1 MKKAFI
7 IFAALFVA
15 YASIGYFFAIDKSFR
30 NELMAKFGNSVYI
43 TAKPAN
49 IEQSKELLQ
58 KTAKDCN
65 VNFAKEEMIPTNGIT
80 AKQKINIY
88 LHLSDAER
96 FEEKNSNIR
105 VFKNKDGTL
114 NQFAGI
120 KKISLLTTKK
130 IKFISYDSINSNAF
144 VGDYRISG
152 SKTDIDKFVDRL
164 NSGKAQIQAKLIKD
178 PYGTRDVSNEEYLVF
193 WVLYAIL
200 LAIVIFSVGMSAKTM
215 LKEASV
221 VVMLG
226 HSKNEFCVKNA
237 LKSFLLFGI
246 ISFVLVNIIIA
257 TIVMPSSFATYI
269 SAVTRIYI
277 FNFAYAVA
285 ILVLQI
291 IVSYVVFSKIKPI
304 YALKGYAGK
313 KSKLIVAL
321 RAVTIAIAMCLLS
334 ASIFH
339 TYHYVKLQPELKKW
353 EKSKNYVNIGM
364 TWSHAIDEGKGKIK
378 DDVPNKIDIIW
389 DKLDERGAL
398 LFQLNIN
405 DSDGQTREDVKK
417 IIDQGEEPFG
427 GDYAYINHNYLKY
440 ANILGKNGNPL
451 NIPSVKKNEWI
462 VLVPNGVTVSKGD
475 KYLIHDAHVYEIKDK
490 KKNVREKYVRI
501 QDSQALFTFDS
512 KQRIDAPDIANFPLI
527 LVNGK
532 DLSPYA
538 SIKESSLLNGNFHP
552 KVKNYENAYNEVS
565 PIINKAHAQSNV
577 LYVSSVYSE
586 VADNLREIRSMAIV
600 NTIAFLLALIILA
613 AIIKLDLET
622 YFIEHGRRIDVSR
635 LFGYNF
641 FGIHSGKIYSDY
653 YIYLASVIIYVGLI
667 MVSEKMVNADL
678 FRPIE
683 GWGSKSI
690 GVCFGV
696 AIISMIVT
704 HVFELIGLKR
714 GDKEIVTRLKE

>member
-7 IFAALFVA
+7 IFAALFIA

-30 NELMAKFGNSVYI
+30 NELITKFGNSAYI

-49 IEQSKELLQ
+49 IKKGKKLLQ

-65 VNFAKEEMIPTNGIT
+65 VNFAKEEIIPTNGIT

-88 LHLSDAER
+88 LHLSDAKR

-105 VFKNKDGTL
+105 VFKNKDGAL

-130 IKFISYDSINSNAF
+130 IKFISYDSINNNAF

-152 SKTDIDKFVDRL
+152 SKTNIDKFVNRL

-200 LAIVIFSVGMSAKTM
+200 LAIVIFSVGMSAKIM

-257 TIVMPSSFATYI
+257 TIIMPSSLATYI

-378 DDVPNKIDIIW
+378 DDVPKKIDTIW

-398 LFQLNIN
+398 LFKLNIN
-405 DSDGQTREDVKK
+405 DSDGQTREEIKQ
-417 IIDQGEEPFG
+417 IIDTEEEPFE
-427 GDYAYINHNYLKY
+427 GDYAYINSNYLKY
-440 ANILGKNGNPL
+440 ANILGKNGKPL
-451 NIPSVKKNEWI
+451 NISTAKKNEWVI
-462 VLVPNGVTVSKGD
+462 LVPNSITVSKRD
-475 KYLIHDAHVYEIKDK
+475 KHLIRDLHSHEIKDK
-490 KKNVREKYVRI
+490 KKNVRERYVRI
-501 QDSQALFTFDS
+501 QNSQALFTFDS
-512 KQRIDAPDIANFPLI
+512 RQKIDIPNVKNFPLI

-552 KVKNYENAYNEVS
+552 KVKNYKNAYEEIS
-565 PIINKAHAQSNV
+565 PIIDKAHAHSNV
-577 LYVSSVYSE
+577 LFVSSVYSE
-586 VADNLREIRSMAIV
+586 VADNLGEIRSMAII
-600 NTIAFLLALIILA
+600 NAIAFLLALIILIA
-613 AIIKLDLET
+613 LIKLDLET

-635 LFGYNF
+635 LLGYNF
-641 FGIHSGKIYSDY
+641 FGIHSGKIYGDY
-653 YIYLASVIIYVGLI
+653 YIYLASVVIYVALI
-667 MVSEKMVNADL
+667 VVSEKMINADL
-678 FRPIE
+678 FRQSE
-683 GWGSKSI
+683 GWNGRSI
-690 GVCFGV
+690 SVCLGV

-704 HVFELIGLKR
+704 HIFELIGLKR